1 MPSDK
6 YYSWISVNKETKNK
20 LKVYAIRNNMNIEEF
35 ILFMISKYEKE
46 DKNAIAYYKQ
56 NKRSQ
61 DIKDELL

>member
-20 LKVYAIRNNMNIEEF
+20 LKVYATRNNMNIEEF
-35 ILFMISKYEKE
+35 ILSMISKYEKE

-61 DIKDELL
+61 DELL

>member
-20 LKVYAIRNNMNIEEF
+20 LNLYAIRNNMNIEEF
-35 ILFMISKYEKE
+35 ILSMISKYEKE

>member
-35 ILFMISKYEKE
+35 ILSMISKYEKE

-61 DIKDELL
+61 DELL